1 MRLLDRYLLRELLV
15 PLTYCLGGFLILWVA
30 FDLFGELSDF
40 QKLRLRPGDVLEFYL
55 VKMPE
60 FLINVV
66 PIAFLLALLYTL
78 TNHARH
84 HELTAIRAAG
94 VSMLRLSMPYVL
106 VGFLLSIGLFAL
118 NELWV
123 PQSNEMAEQILSRRQ
138 PNRQKEARRI
148 WEPRFGFITPD
159 GERKWFIES
168 YNLNTSDLI
177 RAYVETVLPDGSRRE
192 IYAES
197 GGWTGEGWVFTNVHL
212 LVYPADKG
220 ALPLQEMRETFAAP
234 ELIETPEFIRSEIRY
249 SKLQGIRAVRKAQLS
264 IREILEYRRLHPR
277 GSARDSVLDTKLHGR
292 LSAPW
297 TCLVV
302 VAIALPF
309 GAATGRRNVFVG
321 VASSIVICFTYFVL
335 QQLALA
341 LGSGGYLPGWV
352 AAWSP
357 NVFFAFGGL
366 LLTWRTR

>member
-40 QKLRLRPGDVLEFYL
+40 QKLRLRPGDVAEFYL
-55 VKMPE
+55 VKIPE
-60 FLINVV
+60 FLLNVV

-123 PQSNEMAEQILSRRQ
+123 PQSNELAEQILSRRQ
-138 PNRQKEARRI
+138 PNRQNDAQIQWQRRV
-148 WEPRFGFITPD
+148 GFSAPD
-159 GERKWFIES
+159 SKRRWFIES
-168 YNLNTSDLI
+168 FNLATSDLI
-177 RAYVETVLPDGSRRE
+177 RAYVETMLPDGSRRE
-192 IYAES
+192 IYAEH
-197 GGWTGEGWVFTNVHL
+197 GGWTAEGWVFTNVIL

-220 ALPLQEMRETFAAP
+220 ALPLREERETLRAP
-234 ELIETPEFIRSEIRY
+234 EFAETPEFIRSEIRF
-249 SKLQGIRAVRKAQLS
+249 SKLQGIKAVRKAQLS

-292 LSAPW
+292 LAAPW

-321 VASSIVICFTYFVL
+321 VASSIVICFVYFVL

-357 NVFFAFGGL
+357 NAFFAVGGL

>member
-30 FDLFGELSDF
+30 FDLFGELTDF
-40 QKLRLRPGDVLEFYL
+40 QKLRLRPGDVVEFYL

-94 VSMLRLSMPYVL
+94 VSMLRLSLPYVI

-123 PQSNEMAEQILSRRQ
+123 PQSNERAEQILSRRQ
-138 PNRQKEARRI
+138 PNRQKEVQRT
-148 WEPRFGFITPD
+148 WEPRFGFISPD
-159 GERKWFIES
+159 GRREWFIES
-168 YNLNTSDLI
+168 FNLNTSDLV
-177 RAYVETVLPDGSRRE
+177 RAIVKTVQADGSRRE
-192 IYAES
+192 IWAES
-197 GGWTGEGWVFTNVHL
+197 GGWTADGWVFTNVHL
-212 LVYPADKG
+212 LVYPADQG
-220 ALPLQEMRETFAAP
+220 ALAMKEMRETLTAP
-234 ELIETPEFIRSEIRY
+234 ELPETPDFIRSEIRF
-249 SKLQGIRAVRKAQLS
+249 SKLQGIKAVRKAQLS
-264 IREILEYRRLHPR
+264 VREILEYRRLHSR
-277 GSARDSVLDTKLHGR
+277 GSSRDSVLDTKLHGR

-309 GAATGRRNVFVG
+309 GAATGRRNVIVG
-321 VASSIVICFTYFVL
+321 VASSIVICFAYFVL

-341 LGSGGYLPGWV
+341 LGTGGYLPGWV

-357 NVFFAFGGL
+357 NAFFAFGGL
-366 LLTWRTR
+366 LLTWRMR

>member
-30 FDLFGELSDF
+30 FDLFGELTDF

-66 PIAFLLALLYTL
+66 PIAFLLALLYAL

-84 HELTAIRAAG
+84 HELTAMRTAG
-94 VSMLRLSMPYVL
+94 VSMLRLSMPYVI

-138 PNRQKEARRI
+138 PNRQNDAQRV
-148 WEPRFGFITPD
+148 WEQRFGFITPD
-159 GERKWFIES
+159 GKRRWFIEAF
-168 YNLNTSDLI
+168 NLATSEMI
-177 RAYVETVLPDGSRRE
+177 RAYVETPLPEGGRRE
-192 IYAES
+192 IYADTAR
-197 GGWTGEGWVFTNVHL
+197 WTAEGWVFSGVHL
-212 LVYPADKG
+212 LIYPPDRS
-220 ALPLQEMRETFAAP
+220 ALPQREDHETLPAP
-234 ELIETPEFIRSEIRY
+234 ELPETPEFIRSEIRF
-249 SKLQGIRAVRKAQLS
+249 SKLQGIKAVRKAQLS

-277 GSARDSVLDTKLHGR
+277 GTSRDSVLDTKLHGR

-321 VASSIVICFTYFVL
+321 VASSIVICFAYFVL
-335 QQLALA
+335 QQLGLA

-357 NVFFAFGGL
+357 NAFFAFGGL
-366 LLTWRTR
+366 LLTWRMR